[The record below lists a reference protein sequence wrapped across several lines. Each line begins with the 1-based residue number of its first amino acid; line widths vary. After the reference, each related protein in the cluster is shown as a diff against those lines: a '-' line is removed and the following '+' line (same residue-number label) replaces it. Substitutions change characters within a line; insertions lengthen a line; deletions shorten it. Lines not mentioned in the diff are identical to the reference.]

1 MGPETR
7 KITKLSMQII
17 GGKYR
22 HRKLHSSPGDTT
34 RPITARVKVS
44 LFDRLQP
51 RLQDARVADIYSG
64 TGTIGFEALSRGA
77 QSVVFFEQD
86 RVAFDLLKQNV
97 AELKAEDET
106 FCWRTDATKSSFRP
120 HGDEIEKFVPYDVVF
135 YDPPYKHIQKM
146 SADTMMYKSLLRLAK
161 PTVTSPDVLLVVRC
175 ARRAE
180 FTMPPV
186 WQLEQLLEY
195 SSMHVY
201 LYRLQAREE
210 GAEQLAEEVE
220 AGTLEASSGESTVS
234 ADEQSE
240 NP

>member
-1 MGPETR
+1 
-7 KITKLSMQII
+7 MQII

-44 LFDRLQP
+44 LFDRLQL

-64 TGTIGFEALSRGA
+64 TGTIGLEALSRGA

-120 HGDEIEKFVPYDVVF
+120 HGEETERFLPYDVVF
-135 YDPPYKHIQKM
+135 FDPPYKHIHKM
-146 SADTMMYKSLLRLAK
+146 TADTMMYKSLLRLAK

-175 ARRAE
+175 ARRSE

-195 SSMHVY
+195 STMHVF
-201 LYRLQAREE
+201 LYRLQRPTD
-210 GAEQLAEEVE
+210 GAEFAEEEVNAE
-220 AGTLEASSGESTVS
+220 TLEATAGESNVG
-234 ADEQSE
+234 ADQDVETA
-240 NP
+240 